1 MVGLVIA
8 SHGHLA
14 EELVSTA
21 AGIIGPLAKVATCSV
36 APGASADDVK
46 QQIRDAVKAVDEGD
60 GVIVFADLIGGSPC
74 TQSLSLC
81 QQSDLEVVTGVNL
94 PMLLK
99 AIAYRNKPLDELSAM
114 LIEGAREAIRPA
126 DGEPDAGA
134 APAQHTSPDAQG

>member
-8 SHGHLA
+8 SHGRLA
-14 EELVSTA
+14 EELLSTA
-21 AGIIGPLAKVATCSV
+21 TQIVGSLPKVTTCSV

-46 QQIRDAVKAVDEGD
+46 QQLRDAVKAVDDGD

-81 QQSDLEVVTGVNL
+81 QQANLEVITGVNL

-99 AIAYRNKPLDELSAM
+99 ANTLRGAEPKLSLAELAHQLASYGQRNITCATDVLRAK
-114 LIEGAREAIRPA
+114 
-126 DGEPDAGA
+126 
-134 APAQHTSPDAQG
+134 APAA

>member
-21 AGIIGPLAKVATCSV
+21 SGIVGPLAKVATCSV

-46 QQIRDAVKAVDEGD
+46 QLLRDAVKAVDDGD

-81 QQSDLEVVTGVNL
+81 RQASLEVITGVNL

-99 AIAYRNKPLDELSAM
+99 ANTLRAATPRPSLPDLAHQLTSYGQRNITCATDALRARATSA
-114 LIEGAREAIRPA
+114 
-126 DGEPDAGA
+126 
-134 APAQHTSPDAQG
+134 

>member
-21 AGIIGPLAKVATCSV
+21 AGIVGPLSKVATCSV

-81 QQSDLEVVTGVNL
+81 QQADLEVVTGVNL

-99 AIAYRNKPLDELSAM
+99 ANTLRTATPKPTLTELAHQLASYGQRNITCATDVLRAKS
-114 LIEGAREAIRPA
+114 PA
-126 DGEPDAGA
+126 A
-134 APAQHTSPDAQG
+134 

>member
-21 AGIIGPLAKVATCSV
+21 AGIIGPLARVATCSV

-99 AIAYRNKPLDELSAM
+99 ANTLRTATPKPSLTELAHQLASYGQRNITCATDVLRAKS
-114 LIEGAREAIRPA
+114 PA
-126 DGEPDAGA
+126 A
-134 APAQHTSPDAQG
+134 

>member
-21 AGIIGPLAKVATCSV
+21 AGIVGPLVKVATCSV

-81 QQSDLEVVTGVNL
+81 QQADLEVVTGVNL

-99 AIAYRNKPLDELSAM
+99 ANTLRTATPKPTLTELAHQLASYGQRNITCATDVLRAKS
-114 LIEGAREAIRPA
+114 PA
-126 DGEPDAGA
+126 A
-134 APAQHTSPDAQG
+134 

>member
-14 EELVSTA
+14 EELLSTA
-21 AGIIGPLAKVATCSV
+21 AQIVGPLSKVATCSV
-36 APGASADDVK
+36 VPGASADDVK

-81 QQSDLEVVTGVNL
+81 QQASLEVITGVNL

-99 AIAYRNKPLDELSAM
+99 ANTLRATLPKPTLAELAHQLSSYGQRNITCATDVLRAKST
-114 LIEGAREAIRPA
+114 
-126 DGEPDAGA
+126 A
-134 APAQHTSPDAQG
+134 A

>member
-21 AGIIGPLAKVATCSV
+21 AGIIGPLLKVVTCSV

-46 QQIRDAVKAVDEGD
+46 QQIREAIASVEEGD
-60 GVIVFADLIGGSPC
+60 GVILFADLIGGSPC

-81 QQSDLEVVTGVNL
+81 QQTNLEVITGVNL

-99 AIAYRNKPLDELSAM
+99 ANTLRSAM
-114 LIEGAREAIRPA
+114 PQPTLAELAHQLASYGQRNITCATDVLRAKSPA
-126 DGEPDAGA
+126 A
-134 APAQHTSPDAQG
+134 